1 VAPGDT
7 ACSARRWRSDSGAGS
22 ALTPGGELVP
32 PGGLEQFR
40 LAACGPSQAE
50 MLLFFAFWCV
60 VLIDN
65 DALLGSGDDVP

>member
-1 VAPGDT
+1 MAPGDT
-7 ACSARRWRSDSGAGS
+7 ACSAKRWRSDSGVGR

-50 MLLFFAFWCV
+50 MLLFLLSGCVAFN
-60 VLIDN
+60 LR
-65 DALLGSGDDVP
+65 